1 MPTPALKRTPLHTVH
16 RELNARL
23 VDFAGWEMPVDYG
36 SVVSEHL
43 AVREAAGI
51 FDVSHMGEFLVEG
64 NGALE
69 LLQRLT
75 PNDVSRLRIGRAH
88 YSALTNP
95 EGCFIDDLLVYR
107 LAESRF
113 ILIVNAANIEK
124 DFQWIQNH
132 REGSAEIRNVSDDY
146 ALIALQGPRARDILA
161 RLTGA
166 RLEELKYYQ
175 FVEGVVADEK
185 AIISRTGYTGED
197 GFELLV
203 EPGRAERL
211 WRRLME
217 AGETAGV
224 APAGLGARDTLRLE
238 AKMALYGNDIDEEH
252 TVLEADLG
260 WVVKLEKGDF
270 LGREVLAR
278 QKQAGVTRKLVG
290 FEMIDRGIARHG
302 CPVWVGGEE
311 VGPVTSGS
319 FAPYLKKNIGLTYLP
334 ASAWTVGSE
343 IEIDIRGRR
352 CRASVAPTPFYKRE
366 QKPGGTSRAA
376 RLH

>member
-1 MPTPALKRTPLHTVH
+1 
-16 RELNARL
+16 
-23 VDFAGWEMPVDYG
+23 MPVDYG

-51 FDVSHMGEFLVEG
+51 FDVSHMGELLVEG

-95 EGCFIDDLLVYR
+95 EGCFIDDLLD
-107 LAESRF
+107 
-113 ILIVNAANIEK
+113 IEK

-132 REGSAEIRNVSDDY
+132 REGSADIRNVSDDY
-146 ALIALQGPRARDILA
+146 ALIALQGPRARDTLA
-161 RLTGA
+161 RLTEA

-175 FVEGVVADEK
+175 FVEGVVADER

-203 EPGRAERL
+203 EPERAEPL

-217 AGETAGV
+217 AGETAGL

-290 FEMIDRGIARHG
+290 FEMVDRGIARPG
-302 CPVWVGGEE
+302 CSVLVGGEE

-352 CRASVAPTPFYKRE
+352 CRASVAPTPFYKRD